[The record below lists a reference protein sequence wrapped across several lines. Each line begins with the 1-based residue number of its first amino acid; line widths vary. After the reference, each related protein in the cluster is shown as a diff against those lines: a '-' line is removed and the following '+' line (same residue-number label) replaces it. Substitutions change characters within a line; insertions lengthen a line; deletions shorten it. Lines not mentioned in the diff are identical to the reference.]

1 MDRNAG
7 LIYRASWWCQYVWM
21 TLIMNYSH
29 IKDFET
35 DLCQLKLL
43 LKLFL
48 FILWLI
54 SCKYTHSTKVLRKI
68 HLSSLL
74 LCLTQVLLHLKMN
87 KQKLTPLRMWPRATF
102 IFCFYVLG
110 NIVMNVLQEKKMLCV
125 RGHSHFSND
134 IGWKDNIQRWRFG
147 IKQKSSFIK

>member
-1 MDRNAG
+1 
-7 LIYRASWWCQYVWM
+7 
-21 TLIMNYSH
+21 MNYSH

-43 LKLFL
+43 WKLFL

-68 HLSSLL
+68 QSSSCL
-74 LCLTQVLLHLKMN
+74 LCLTQVLLHLKVN
-87 KQKLTPLRMWPRATF
+87 KQKLTLLRKWPRATIHF
-102 IFCFYVLG
+102 LFLCFREYCD
-110 NIVMNVLQEKKMLCV
+110 ECAPRKKMLCV

-134 IGWKDNIQRWRFG
+134 IGWKDNIQR
-147 IKQKSSFIK
+147 

>member
-7 LIYRASWWCQYVWM
+7 LIYRESWWCQYVWM

-48 FILWLI
+48 LIFWLI
-54 SCKYTHSTKVLRKI
+54 SCKYIHSTKVLRKI
-68 HLSSLL
+68 QSSSLL
-74 LCLTQVLLHLKMN
+74 LCLTQVLLHLKVN
-87 KQKLTPLRMWPRATF
+87 KQKLTSLRKWPRATF
-102 IFCFYVLG
+102 IFCFYVSG
-110 NIVMNVLQEKKMLCV
+110 NIVMNVLQEKNCCV
-125 RGHSHFSND
+125 SEDTHISVM
-134 IGWKDNIQRWRFG
+134 I
-147 IKQKSSFIK
+147 